1 MKRVG
6 ILATIT
12 VAFLGALPSS
22 LAAGTLY
29 DFNSYNDGDILGDG
43 ATIQMGEVVKT
54 FGEPIGN
61 QVAPQV
67 TQISA
72 TNVTPLGGSGLS
84 ATFTTSWG
92 LSPQPAPFAGI
103 MMVNPMT
110 DLSTQNFAT
119 IDVRATGPGT
129 VTVALLINDG
139 TTSYEH
145 NSTTILAG
153 DNNYNFGFNTPG
165 DWTFTDGNV
174 ATTYAQV
181 LANSQFLGFTLARAA
196 PTSDI
201 NTITFDN
208 LVVVPEPA
216 SISLIAFGVLLLRKR
231 RPTSSPV

>member
-6 ILATIT
+6 VLATIA
-12 VAFLGALPSS
+12 VVFLGALPSS
-22 LAAGTLY
+22 LTAGTLY
-29 DFNSYNDGDILGDG
+29 DFNSYNNGDTLGDG
-43 ATIQMGEVVKT
+43 ATIQAGEVLKT

-67 TQISA
+67 TRVSA
-72 TNVTPLGGSGLS
+72 TTVSPFGGSGAS
-84 ATFTTSWG
+84 AQFTTSWG
-92 LSPQPAPFAGI
+92 LSPAPAPFAGI

-110 DLSTQNFAT
+110 DLSAQNFAT

-129 VTVALLINDG
+129 VSVALLINDG

-145 NSTTILAG
+145 TSTTILAG
-153 DNNYNFGFNTPG
+153 DNNYNFGFTTPG
-165 DWTFTDGNV
+165 DWTFTDGNA

-181 LANSQFLGFTLARAA
+181 LANTQFLGFTLGRAA
-196 PTSDI
+196 ATTDI

-216 SISLIAFGVLLLRKR
+216 SISLMAFGVLLLRKR